1 MELIDPV
8 YTITQHKNYL
18 FVVLLILFQYNS
30 KGQNYLMQDQH
41 SSFHTGVQ
49 ISYNSFENYYA
60 VLPGYTFNGRLTLG
74 FDLGKTKDFVNKI
87 NSTVF
92 RPNASFLILKQG
104 IKGPPIS
111 FDVNVAYQY
120 NYVSQI
126 IFNARSVQFGAGVY
140 HEISPLENVKI
151 IPAVFFEGNK
161 ATSGPNPRFQESVA
175 LSYGVQTSI
184 LWNNYYITPKYILF
198 DGVSTISVK
207 LGILFSAFNSE
218 G

>member
-1 MELIDPV
+1 MNKIDLNIPWPISLKSLIIV
-8 YTITQHKNYL
+8 L
-18 FVVLLILFQYNS
+18 FICTQYNS
-30 KGQNYLMQDQH
+30 KGQNYLMADGH
-41 SSFHTGVQ
+41 SSLHTGVQ

-60 VLPGYTFNGRLTLG
+60 ALLGYTFNGRLSLG
-74 FDLGKTKDFVNKI
+74 FDLGKTKDLVNKI

-104 IKGPPIS
+104 TEGPPIS

-126 IFNARSVQFGAGVY
+126 IFNARSVQFGAGIY
-140 HEISPLENVKI
+140 HEISPLDNVKI

-161 ATSGPNPRFQESVA
+161 ATAGPNPRFQESVA
-175 LSYGVQTSI
+175 LSYGIQTSI
-184 LWNNYYITPKYILF
+184 LWNKYYITPKYLLF

-207 LGILFSAFNSE
+207 LGIIFSAFNTDE
-218 G
+218 